1 MANLKISLLKTLSHE
16 GVWSN
21 DPDDSGG
28 RTYKGIAEA
37 SNPKWSGWKI
47 IDLNID
53 DKNFPK
59 CLESNVSLQ
68 NAVEECYRTNY
79 WNKISGDK
87 ILNQKIADNLFDT
100 AVNMGPS
107 TAIKLEQR
115 AIKCKETGYMDNTT
129 LNILN
134 QIV

>member
-37 SNPKWSGWKI
+37 SNPKWSGWAI
-47 IDLNID
+47 INLSLK
-53 DKNFPK
+53 DKDFPH
-59 CLESNVSLQ
+59 CLESNIKLQ
-68 NAVEECYRTNY
+68 NSVEECYRTNY

-107 TAIKLEQR
+107 TEH
-115 AIKCKETGYMDNTT
+115 
-129 LNILN
+129 
-134 QIV
+134 